1 MAIGPLTAEQE
12 GTLWSSLLRVPG
24 MVVQPMTGWLLHS
37 TGMWSDKRALSDQL
51 VRVFGVSSK
60 TWEAGLPKRPKKL
73 QQSLAGLESHVKGT
87 LAELMPE
94 SAARKRRAIERSVE
108 AMTDYPT
115 LPPCTLF
122 HQTYGCAGGDR
133 LEALAVALDELSAAV
148 LHNQLPRNELPEGI
162 VQVAVK
168 VGGVRRGQVGSR
180 PEMDPGLDA
189 LLLLMAQ
196 MDHDLTTPLMA
207 NAGEINS
214 LIALLIDVPGA
225 TKRRR
230 VQHRLLD
237 IYYALAV
244 AAAGKELPSTLPS
257 IQEAEDALLGGPP
270 ESGGQSWVI
279 RWRNGTKA
287 LRGEDVQ
294 SMIQHVGQVTG
305 KHLGWTMRR
314 LYAAAQAWGRI
325 EETSG
330 LSLAGKRYT
339 QWWDALCN
347 QGRSRTQWV
356 QPYWGRIQPSVQW
369 NGSAQS

>member
-1 MAIGPLTAEQE
+1 
-12 GTLWSSLLRVPG
+12 
-24 MVVQPMTGWLLHS
+24 
-37 TGMWSDKRALSDQL
+37 
-51 VRVFGVSSK
+51 
-60 TWEAGLPKRPKKL
+60 
-73 QQSLAGLESHVKGT
+73 
-87 LAELMPE
+87 
-94 SAARKRRAIERSVE
+94 
-108 AMTDYPT
+108 
-115 LPPCTLF
+115 
-122 HQTYGCAGGDR
+122 
-133 LEALAVALDELSAAV
+133 
-148 LHNQLPRNELPEGI
+148 
-162 VQVAVK
+162 
-168 VGGVRRGQVGSR
+168 
-180 PEMDPGLDA
+180 MDPGLDA

-369 NGSAQS
+369 NGSAQP